1 MTTIFT
7 KGDVKRKF
15 LTTVAEEWSD
25 TADLQS
31 EIDKLEAED
40 CLVVDIKIIKSCEA
54 GVGTILIQY
63 MTQYVIEYLSPLYE
77 VIATYSKVDGRLCN
91 ESIGVYSTIE
101 EAEAAERKHGGRTR
115 IVKHS
120 PRVIEFS

>member
-15 LTTVAEEWSD
+15 VTTIVKEWSD
-25 TADLQS
+25 TVDLQS

-54 GVGTILIQY
+54 GIGTILTQY
-63 MTQYVIEYLSPLYE
+63 MTQYMIEYLSPLYE
-77 VIATYSKVDGRLCN
+77 VIATYRKVYDSLYGK
-91 ESIGVYSTIE
+91 SIGVYTTIE
-101 EAEAAERKHGGRTR
+101 EAESAKRKHGGRVR

-120 PRVIEFS
+120 PRSIEFI

>member
-15 LTTVAEEWSD
+15 LTVESKDRTEMSY
-25 TADLQS
+25 LQS
-31 EIDKLEAED
+31 ELDTLEAED
-40 CLVVDIKIIKSCEA
+40 CLIVDVKVLKSL
-54 GVGTILIQY
+54 VIDDSLYHTTY
-63 MTQYVIEYLSPLYE
+63 MIEYLSPLYE
-77 VIATYSKVDGRLCN
+77 VIATYRKLYDSLYD
-91 ESIGVYSTIE
+91 ESIGVYMTIE